1 MFEQIEPKET
11 EKCFNFEGYA
21 VVKLKGYV
29 WAKDIKE
36 AIDLINNKKY
46 DDVDMEIENIEDI
59 SKIEED

>member
-29 WAKDIKE
+29 WAKDINE

-46 DDVDMEIENIEDI
+46 DEVDMKIENIEDI

>member
-29 WAKDIKE
+29 WAKDINE
-36 AIDLINNKKY
+36 AIEL
-46 DDVDMEIENIEDI
+46 IENKE
-59 SKIEED
+59 

>member
-29 WAKDIKE
+29 WVKDINE
-36 AIDLINNKKY
+36 AIDLIKNKQY
-46 DDVDMEIENIEDI
+46 DEVDMEIENIEDI

>member
-1 MFEQIEPKET
+1 MFEQIELKEN

-29 WAKDIKE
+29 WANDINE
-36 AIDLINNKKY
+36 AYKLIKNKKY
-46 DDVDMEIENIEDI
+46 DEVDMKIENIEDI

>member
-21 VVKLKGYV
+21 ILKLKGYV

-46 DDVDMEIENIEDI
+46 DDVDMKIENIEDI
-59 SKIEED
+59 TYIEED

>member
-1 MFEQIEPKET
+1 MFEQIEPKEN